1 MAVIDEFYQSR
12 GPSTNLFAY
21 LESFLGERE
30 GMNRAL
36 LAQRL
41 KDSGAND
48 AELLEMET
56 RLRVQ
61 QATLSKAKGEAMAGN
76 KKAAMDALGDLLDFK
91 GKEYAAWVTA
101 KGNVEAA
108 SAHERGAT
116 TRGARERQAEA
127 LKASQYSGTAVR
139 RYRDLISDD
148 KYGKMPEVRDYI
160 GELNTEGSPL
170 ASFKI
175 AIDGIMDEEK
185 IDTAE
190 ARAKFIRDLT
200 TDMGRPDLT
209 SALGK
214 IYLHDDDPEA
224 VYTELTGGQSESQLR
239 EDLRRV
245 SAGGITRDPLEV
257 EAGNYI
263 SGKIQAGEI
272 GGRSESTETRT
283 KTGGGEAP
291 GTEGGPQ
298 VTGVKV
304 KGRPSL
310 VTMLMQKV
318 QDAEAG
324 DANLAAMFDKGA
336 ADIDK
341 QIASIEAAR
350 AKAKAP
356 IFTGANYLLDNPNTV
371 MDTRHLD
378 DLERIGKRPREV
390 QEELTTRMSQ
400 EPPGKAYRGMVRDE
414 FDPDLPQTVLDPL
427 AMSRGGEANVYAYAA
442 DIVKDG
448 DENEMAKL
456 LDQIPGSMLDAIA
469 PLVKAKDADGLA
481 RLAEKYPDDTFA
493 EAYDYELSRALK
505 DPGHMPK
512 LVGGLSSLEKP
523 ETRPGWADEALRTF
537 DDKQLT
543 LDKAT
548 AGLGRIRASVSE
560 GRKVRA
566 QPEAKADVEP
576 PPSPAKQREVS
587 ATAKRAM
594 ASMDAEEKAK
604 ADAATGEDV
613 ATKTYV
619 AWKEQGLSGPAM
631 DAKIE
636 EVQETTPLGRAM
648 KAKLKSLRGQP
659 APDTSPWGS
668 TEEDTEPYWKQGL
681 PKDDASMSGM

>member
-76 KKAAMDALGDLLDFK
+76 KKAAMDLLGDVWDAK
-91 GKEYAAWVTA
+91 AGMHNARVTA
-101 KGNVEAA
+101 TATMGSA
-108 SAHERGAT
+108 SARERGET
-116 TRGARERQAEA
+116 LRGARERQAEA

-139 RYRDLISDD
+139 RYRDLIG
-148 KYGKMPEVRDYI
+148 KYGNMPEVGDYI
-160 GELNTEGSPL
+160 GALQTPGSDL

-185 IDTAE
+185 IDTPE
-190 ARAKFIRDLT
+190 ARAKFIRDMT

-224 VYTELTGGQSESQLR
+224 VYTELTGGQSESQIR
-239 EDLRRV
+239 KDLSQV
-245 SAGGITRDPLEV
+245 SAGGVPMDPLER
-257 EAGNYI
+257 EAGDFLV
-263 SGKIQAGEI
+263 GKVQAGEV

-283 KTGGGEAP
+283 RTGGGGAP
-291 GTEGGPQ
+291 GSATDPQ
-298 VTGVKV
+298 VTGVKA
-304 KGRPSL
+304 KGTPAAVS
-310 VTMLMQKV
+310 MLAQILGDPNA
-318 QDAEAG
+318 DAAQIAAG
-324 DANLAAMFDKGA
+324 FDRGLS
-336 ADIDK
+336 DIDR

-400 EPPGKAYRGMVRDE
+400 EPAGKAYKGMVRDE
-414 FDPDLPQTVLDPL
+414 FDPDRPQTVLDPL
-427 AMSRGGEANVYAYAA
+427 AMSRGGDANVYAYAA
-442 DIVKDG
+442 DVLR
-448 DENEMAKL
+448 ENPNEADVAAL
-456 LDQIPGSMLDAIA
+456 IAQIPDSMRPAVE
-469 PLVKAKDADGLA
+469 PLIKSKDIDGLA
-481 RLAEKYPDDTFA
+481 KLAEQYPDETFA
-493 EAYDYELSRALK
+493 EAYDYELGRAIK
-505 DPGHMPK
+505 DPSHMPK
-512 LVGGLSSLEKP
+512 LVGALSALAGS
-523 ETRPGWADEALRTF
+523 ETRPGWADEALKTF

-543 LDKAT
+543 LDKAK
-548 AGLGRIRASVSE
+548 AGLGRIRESVSE
-560 GRKVRA
+560 GRKVRT

-576 PPSPAKQREVS
+576 PPSPAKQREAS
-587 ATAKRAM
+587 ATAKRAVS
-594 ASMDAEEKAK
+594 AMDAGEKAK
-604 ADAATGEDV
+604 ADEATGEDV

-619 AWKEQGLSGPAM
+619 AWKEQGLSGPAI

-636 EVQETTPLGRAM
+636 EVQETTPLGKAM

-659 APDTSPWGS
+659 VPETSPWGS

-681 PKDDASMSGM
+681 PKDDASTAGM